1 MFGEPLNNK
10 SEEAWNDL
18 MPNMSSYFLE
28 TCLMLMN
35 NFMISWCRFVV
46 IKNDP
51 ALPDQPGL
59 DPSIP
64 EQKAM
69 VAVFHQV
76 HCIVSFVSR

>member
-1 MFGEPLNNK
+1 
-10 SEEAWNDL
+10 
-18 MPNMSSYFLE
+18 
-28 TCLMLMN
+28 
-35 NFMISWCRFVV
+35 MISWCRFVV

-76 HCIVSFVSR
+76 HCIVGFVSR